1 MATLDLDNN
10 DAQYQIRAYQ
20 PGTIQINEQTFTHS
34 VIVTPNQLI
43 ADWSPQSIS
52 DVDMAALS
60 QIIGLAPDVLLIG
73 TGEKLVFLPVEIYGE
88 LINRGIGVEVMDTRA
103 ACRTFNALAAE
114 HRKVA
119 AALVIK

>member
-43 ADWSPQSIS
+43 ADWSPESIS
-52 DVDMAALS
+52 DVDGAALS
-60 QIIGLAPDVLLIG
+60 QIIDLAPDVLLIG
-73 TGEKLVFLPVEIYGE
+73 TGEKLVFLSVEIYGE